1 MVFLAT
7 PSSFGSSGGKGAES
21 GALPTGATTAW
32 AIDGSK
38 SRSGEAAD
46 PIRSGLPSGKC
57 SPRGNGAARRMGRP
71 YSQRPRDRSPD
82 PGSGGALRRCFAR
95 RFSRKGAA
103 GCGCE
108 VTRFEQR

>member
-7 PSSFGSSGGKGAES
+7 PFSFGSSGGKGAES

-46 PIRSGLPSGKC
+46 PSIRSCLPSGKC
-57 SPRGNGAARRMGRP
+57 SPRGNGAARWMGRP

-95 RFSRKGAA
+95 RFSMERRRGM
-103 GCGCE
+103 
-108 VTRFEQR
+108 RR